1 MNGAVAQSVEQRT
14 ENPCVAGSIPAHTT
28 EQTRLSEVNTESL
41 FLLVQHRYNYSEM
54 LLTLRKNVTIPLRE
68 EEKKFKL
75 RSSNTDSDIYIGIME
90 IICIEE
96 PAYFVL
102 MDRVIERIK
111 VKDGLKEDKWISGE
125 EAMKKLR
132 ITSKTTLQKLRDEGK
147 IRFSQP
153 EKKIILYDTHS
164 INQYLEAN
172 SKDTFDHGRTR

>member
-1 MNGAVAQSVEQRT
+1 
-14 ENPCVAGSIPAHTT
+14 
-28 EQTRLSEVNTESL
+28 
-41 FLLVQHRYNYSEM
+41 M
-54 LLTLRKNVTIPLRE
+54 LLTLRKSATIPLRE

-96 PAYFVL
+96 PAYFAL

-132 ITSKTTLQKLRDEGK
+132 ITSKTTLKKLRDEGK
-147 IRFSQP
+147 IRFAQP
-153 EKKIILYDTHS
+153 EKKIILYDTDS